1 MSILSEVVSNTFILL
16 NYCFI
21 VALSYPILNSIFYR
35 SKLYNELSY
44 AKKAYVVKNISKS
57 IFLCY
62 ITLDLAKLIL
72 TILYYNKDLD
82 NESVKQV
89 ASFYVSNDIVALL
102 LVPNISKTTKRH
114 HYTTTFLLFVNY
126 CIDYSRLDL
135 LSSKIGLLLIGYTT
149 LSAFSFPV
157 NLFLGSRFIIQNN
170 QYKYLLNK
178 IAYYNY
184 KLSLALNWATQL
196 IYILYSSWLNYNHIL
211 TFIVY
216 TCIMLPIINDDI
228 ILISWLQKNLKTHK
242 LGQIGSNSAKKY

>member
-1 MSILSEVVSNTFILL
+1 MDILSEIVSNTFILL

-21 VALSYPILNSIFYR
+21 VALSYPILNSVFYR

-44 AKKAYVVKNISKS
+44 SKKAYVVKNISKS

-62 ITLDLAKLIL
+62 ITLDLVKLLL
-72 TILYYNKDLD
+72 TILYYKKTLD
-82 NESVKQV
+82 NDSVKQV
-89 ASFYVSNDIVALL
+89 ASFYVSNDIIALL

-126 CIDYSRLDL
+126 CIDYTRLDL

-157 NLFLGSRFIIQNN
+157 NLFLGSRFIIESKQT
-170 QYKYLLNK
+170 KYILNK

-184 KLSLALNWATQL
+184 KLSLIINWLTQL
-196 IYILYSSWLNYNHIL
+196 SYIIYSSWLNYNHIL

-228 ILISWLQKNLKTHK
+228 VLISWLKKNLRNYNK
-242 LGQIGSNSAKKY
+242 LE